1 MRRSPARADVVGRLR
16 AALAVSAIRRRLP
29 SRKTIAEARDGVIGA
44 TFGFLI
50 LLVLLWAG
58 GAW

>member
-1 MRRSPARADVVGRLR
+1 MTCRNPHRLR
-16 AALAVSAIRRRLP
+16 AALAVSALRRRLP
-29 SRKTIAEARDGVIGA
+29 SRETFAEARDGFVGA
-44 TFGFLI
+44 AFGFLI